1 VRGAKLYTLTLMARL
16 EDHVACSLPLIEA
29 LCNALRREARSL
41 FSSTHVLIGSPT
53 AARYRIEHDPAE
65 DTESLVGEWFDDHGQ
80 RVGMVVC
87 HAGGQGFAE
96 HDIVR
101 AHPHDP
107 RWFVEAVEAWGRAE
121 PETEGGGIQVNAE
134 VRMLPKV

>member
-1 VRGAKLYTLTLMARL
+1 VILVEGL
-16 EDHVACSLPLIEA
+16 EDHVARSLPLIEA
-29 LCNALRREARSL
+29 LCNALRREATSL
-41 FSSTHVLIGSPT
+41 FSRTPVLIGSPT
-53 AARYRIEHDPAE
+53 AARYRIECDPAE
-65 DTESLVGEWFDDHGQ
+65 GTESLVGEWFDDRGQ

-107 RWFVEAVEAWGRAE
+107 RWFVEAVEAWGRAA
-121 PETEGGGIQVNAE
+121 PKTDGGGIEVDAE
-134 VRMLPKV
+134 IRMLPQV